1 MNPLLDIVVVCVV
14 IAVTLGWA
22 YWRIL
27 KTLHM
32 LQLDSY
38 ANDRLLQWL
47 AAQPMNRLIEL
58 PSGLCHVVFLT
69 MAVMVPTRLVD
80 TTLILAGWI
89 VCESGLLLQAF
100 LKAEAPKKPLV
111 YTGRA
116 KRILGISLTLSCVV
130 MGLST
135 WLAFPLL
142 QREFSMSLSAHA
154 VVEIL
159 ILLVTLA
166 VIQLSPLTTVLA
178 NIILSPVQSAI
189 NRTYLRRA
197 QRRLLDVSPLVI
209 GITGSYGKTSAKYLL
224 EHLLSN
230 HSRVLKTP
238 LSYNTLMGVCRVIN
252 EHLDAGCE
260 AFIVEMGAYRR
271 GDIKELCDFVH
282 PTIGILTAIGPQH
295 LERFKTIENVQ
306 ATKYEL
312 IEALPSSGVAIFN
325 NDDPRCRALANRT
338 THLRV
343 MRYGVDTRD
352 QSLDL
357 WAENIAM
364 GPAGLSFTLVQRES
378 ERTNVR
384 TILLGRHNVL
394 NILGACCAALSIGIP
409 LAELAKAIK
418 DLPAVPHRLQLMDNG
433 SGVTVIDDSY
443 NSNPTGAM
451 EALAVLGSFTT
462 GQRILVTP
470 GMVELG
476 ALEGQLNEE
485 LGAKAAEVCDYVV
498 LVGVERTK
506 PIVRGLQRSNYPSEK
521 IRVVRDLKGATIVLP
536 TIVTAGDTVLFE
548 NDLPDLYC

>member
-1 MNPLLDIVVVCVV
+1 MRPLLTIVVVSSA
-14 IAVTLGWA
+14 IALTLGWA
-22 YWRIL
+22 FWRIQ
-27 KTLHM
+27 KALHM

-47 AAQPMNRLIEL
+47 AAQPMSRLIEL

-69 MAVMVPTRLVD
+69 MALVVPTRLVN
-80 TTLILAGWI
+80 TTLMLAGWV
-89 VCESGLLLQAF
+89 VCEAGLLLYAY
-100 LKAEAPKKPLV
+100 LKAEPPKKPLV

-116 KRILGISLTLSCVV
+116 RRILGTSLALSCAV

-135 WLAFPLL
+135 WMALSRL
-142 QREFSMSLSAHA
+142 QPGLTMSLSAHA
-154 VVEIL
+154 VVGIVL
-159 ILLVTLA
+159 AALA

-178 NIILSPVQSAI
+178 NIMLSPVQNAI
-189 NRTYLRRA
+189 NQTYLRRA
-197 QRRLLDVSPLVI
+197 QRRLRDVSPLVI
-209 GITGSYGKTSAKYLL
+209 GITGSYGKTSTKYLL

-230 HSRVLKTP
+230 HRRVLKTP
-238 LSYNTLMGVCRVIN
+238 MSYNTLMGVCRVIN
-252 EHLDAGCE
+252 EHLEVGCE
-260 AFIVEMGAYRR
+260 AFIAEMGAYRR
-271 GDIKELCDFVH
+271 GDIKELCHFVQ

-338 THLRV
+338 THVRV
-343 MRYGVDTRD
+343 MRYGVEVNG
-352 QSLDL
+352 QNLDL

-364 GPAGLSFTLVQRES
+364 GPEGLSFTLAEKEGGRID
-378 ERTNVR
+378 VR
-384 TILLGRHNVL
+384 TILLGRHNIL
-394 NILGACCAALSIGIP
+394 NILGASCAALAIGIP
-409 LAELAKAIK
+409 LAELAKAIQV
-418 DLPAVPHRLQLMDNG
+418 LPAVPHRLQLMDNG
-433 SGVTVIDDSY
+433 GGVTVIDDSY

-451 EALAVLGSFTT
+451 EALEVLGSFTT

-506 PIVRGLQRSNYPSEK
+506 PLVRGLQRQHFPPEK
-521 IRVVRDLKGATIVLP
+521 IRLVRDLKGATIVLP
-536 TIVTAGDTVLFE
+536 TIVTVGDTVLFE
-548 NDLPDLYC
+548 NDLPDLYS

>member
-1 MNPLLDIVVVCVV
+1 MNLVLDIVVVCLA
-14 IAVTLGWA
+14 IALTLGWA
-22 YWRIL
+22 YWRIQ

-47 AAQPMNRLIEL
+47 AAQPLSRLIEL

-69 MAVMVPTRLVD
+69 MAFVVPKRFVD

-89 VCESGLLLQAF
+89 VCESGLLLLAY
-100 LKAEAPKKPLV
+100 LKAEPPKKPLV

-116 KRILGISLTLSCVV
+116 QRILGISLALSCTV

-142 QREFSMSLSAHA
+142 QREVSMSLSPLAL
-154 VVEIL
+154 VESL
-159 ILLVTLA
+159 ILLTALA

-189 NRTYLRRA
+189 NQTYLRQA
-197 QRRLLDVSPLVI
+197 QRRLFDVSPLVI
-209 GITGSYGKTSAKYLL
+209 GITGSYGKTSTKYLL

-230 HSRVLKTP
+230 HCRVLKTP

-252 EHLDAGCE
+252 EHLDVGCE
-260 AFIVEMGAYRR
+260 AFIAEMGAYRR

-282 PTIGILTAIGPQH
+282 PTTGILTAIGPQH

-325 NDDPRCRALANRT
+325 NDDLRCRALAGRT
-338 THLRV
+338 THVRV
-343 MRYGVDTRD
+343 MRYGVETRG
-352 QSLDL
+352 QRLDL

-364 GPAGLSFTLVQRES
+364 GPGGLSFTLVEKTGGRI
-378 ERTNVR
+378 NVR

-409 LAELAKAIK
+409 LAE
-418 DLPAVPHRLQLMDNG
+418 
-433 SGVTVIDDSY
+433 SGQ
-443 NSNPTGAM
+443 GH
-451 EALAVLGSFTT
+451 
-462 GQRILVTP
+462 
-470 GMVELG
+470 
-476 ALEGQLNEE
+476 
-485 LGAKAAEVCDYVV
+485 
-498 LVGVERTK
+498 
-506 PIVRGLQRSNYPSEK
+506 
-521 IRVVRDLKGATIVLP
+521 
-536 TIVTAGDTVLFE
+536 
-548 NDLPDLYC
+548 